1 MNMMMNMRKNM
12 LCRKGEYD
20 DDCEEECIRENAN
33 MRTNMH
39 QRKKMHRRKIEYVGV
54 CTSAGGC
61 MAGLETHGVS
71 ETHAADYQN

>member
-39 QRKKMHRRKIEYVGV
+39 QRKGDYEEED
-54 CTSAGGC
+54 A
-61 MAGLETHGVS
+61 S
-71 ETHAADYQN
+71 EEN

>member
-39 QRKKMHRRKIEYVGV
+39 RRKIEYVGV